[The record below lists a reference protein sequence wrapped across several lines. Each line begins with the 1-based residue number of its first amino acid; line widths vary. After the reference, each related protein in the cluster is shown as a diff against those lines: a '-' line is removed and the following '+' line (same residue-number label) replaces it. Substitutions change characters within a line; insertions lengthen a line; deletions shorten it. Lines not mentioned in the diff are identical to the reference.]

1 MKFNTKP
8 KCIYI
13 KNIYIQPTKY
23 QKISNSTNVFM
34 ENKNS
39 DYNVNNQSSQKNFYH
54 IPKTSIKTFYQN
66 IYPQKK
72 NDLIRGSQYNLSS
85 KDINYKTSIKKE
97 KDISMPIGAN
107 KGYVASGRKVS
118 QKKYEIVH
126 PFKERSNSE
135 NSINCFNRTYT
146 FFNKDNKKTNI
157 TTKEVDKN
165 ILSNISYKYNDKSNI
180 SCSNIHQKTY
190 NVRNVRNRDNNN
202 TGLMSYTNKNN
213 SCSCTISRKNS
224 KKYFYQDHT
233 IRKDTKNVNN
243 NIIDDKPKV
252 FYSTFQK
259 GQFMSP
265 SILNNNKSSTIIPN
279 SCCVEQLNISRI
291 LNNKNAK
298 RIQKYILSDKKRK
311 MKSRQNYKEI
321 RNPLNKSNSI
331 DLNDNNYCEKYT
343 PIRSNLEEK
352 FSNTKSPL
360 INTPSIISNDSLI
373 NNFIEYTNFDH
384 PRDNKKIC
392 FKNISNNCENIL
404 DTSNNYD
411 SNSLFDDSKQMKKK
425 WIKEEIFEQSAIIIQ
440 SVFRG
445 FLVRNKLE
453 IFLYNCKNYTKAI
466 ELLEKIFDSYLIE
479 NINTEKEKLINYLKE
494 ITYEKK
500 NLFYK
505 TNINLKS
512 CKSFKLNYFP
522 YTLNTEYGDIFYKN
536 KFMELFLH
544 EEIGER
550 FNIIKQGIN
559 KEKELEKKHKEELED
574 VNNKIIKL
582 MKENNIL
589 KNINEK
595 NKINETKYKELSL
608 ENKKKDNII
617 NIITNDNQNLAKKLK
632 NLKDKINNLE
642 IVSPITININKDD
655 NNIISHYNN
664 IKELVEVYRSNYLLF
679 LVKKK
684 HRKYNNLLRKY
695 FWKYKN
701 IIKIEKYEIKM
712 NTFLKEKY
720 LNNIII
726 IIQSNIN
733 KLLRNFFFKLYY
745 TGLIRQKEA
754 EKNNQIKIEKLKNIF
769 LKKENLQ
776 KLFLQKYFNTF
787 YTGGLLSQYIKE
799 KALKEQNNKN
809 IILHNLKKIIISINK
824 RNKILDS
831 IQYKNYFIKWTLI
844 SRILSM
850 KAVTDEKKRKKRQ
863 KQRTKRKLEKNKSEK
878 KFLLSTNISQNIN
891 IIDKN
896 VINANISEKGKNANN
911 KKKDKDNINY
921 LEHTITTDFS
931 LADTNNEI
939 KNDKIIKGTEKL
951 NELFLKAAIFYKI
964 FGNKNNKENVN
975 NNENNNKV
983 KKDIKVRLDNETDND
998 EDSGESSFGI

>member
-72 NDLIRGSQYNLSS
+72 NDLIRGSPYNLSS

-202 TGLMSYTNKNN
+202 NGLMSYTNKNN

-265 SILNNNKSSTIIPN
+265 SIFNNNKSSTIIPN

-384 PRDNKKIC
+384 TRDNKKIY

-425 WIKEEIFEQSAIIIQ
+425 WIKEEIFEQSSIIIQ

-479 NINTEKEKLINYLKE
+479 NINTEKEKLIKYLKE

-500 NLFYK
+500 YLFNK
-505 TNINLKS
+505 TNVNLKS

-559 KEKELEKKHKEELED
+559 KEKELEKKHKEEIENL
-574 VNNKIIKL
+574 NNKMNEIIE
-582 MKENNIL
+582 ENNKL
-589 KNINEK
+589 KDLNENSK
-595 NKINETKYKELSL
+595 IRENKFKELSM

-632 NLKDKINNLE
+632 IIKDKYNKLYIEKQSDLNLQFE
-642 IVSPITININKDD
+642 INKSQYKSREELLEDYKKINLLYFINRKNAHIAD
-655 NNIISHYNN
+655 N
-664 IKELVEVYRSNYLLF
+664 
-679 LVKKK
+679 
-684 HRKYNNLLRKY
+684 LRKY
-695 FWKYKN
+695 FDKYKN
-701 IIKIEKYEIKM
+701 IITTIKNNSQINKSLRECKLNHIMINQKNKTNMITYNYLIKINYNDIIKHKELQNKNNLIKEKLINIIK
-712 NTFLKEKY
+712 NKEKY
-720 LNNIII
+720 Y
-726 IIQSNIN
+726 
-733 KLLRNFFFKLYY
+733 RNFIKSNFKKFYY
-745 TGLIRQKEA
+745 NGIISCLFEEKNKNMQKENT
-754 EKNNQIKIEKLKNIF
+754 KKLN
-769 LKKENLQ
+769 
-776 KLFLQKYFNTF
+776 
-787 YTGGLLSQYIKE
+787 
-799 KALKEQNNKN
+799 
-809 IILHNLKKIIISINK
+809 NLKKSIISIENRTNDSYLIKHKNCFNK
-824 RNKILDS
+824 WNLMSKL
-831 IQYKNYFIKWTLI
+831 
-844 SRILSM
+844 LSM
-850 KAVTDEKKRKKRQ
+850 KAITDEKKRKKRQ
-863 KQRTKRKLEKNKSEK
+863 KQRTKKKLEKNKSANKYLSNSNSNSNLNIEK
-878 KFLLSTNISQNIN
+878 NNIN
-891 IIDKN
+891 IYK
-896 VINANISEKGKNANN
+896 E
-911 KKKDKDNINY
+911 KDKEINY
-921 LEHTITTDFS
+921 LEHSVTTEFS
-931 LADTNNEI
+931 GVELLMDNKTDKIMKATDKLNNIFYKAALYYKLLDNKNNHNLDTNLENNNNQNIE
-939 KNDKIIKGTEKL
+939 KNNNSEKKIIKD
-951 NELFLKAAIFYKI
+951 
-964 FGNKNNKENVN
+964 NNDN
-975 NNENNNKV
+975 NNE
-983 KKDIKVRLDNETDND
+983 D
-998 EDSGESSFGI
+998 EDDSGDSSFGI

>member
-72 NDLIRGSQYNLSS
+72 NDLTRGSPYNLSS
-85 KDINYKTSIKKE
+85 KDINYKTSNKKE

-107 KGYVASGRKVS
+107 KGYVASGRKIS

-180 SCSNIHQKTY
+180 SCSNIHQKNY
-190 NVRNVRNRDNNN
+190 NVRNDRNRDNNN
-202 TGLMSYTNKNN
+202 NCLISYTNKNN

-233 IRKDTKNVNN
+233 IRKDTKNDNN
-243 NIIDDKPKV
+243 NIIDDKPKF

-259 GQFMSP
+259 DQFMSP
-265 SILNNNKSSTIIPN
+265 STFNDNKSSTIIPN
-279 SCCVEQLNISRI
+279 SCCVEKMNISRI
-291 LNNKNAK
+291 INNKNAK

-321 RNPLNKSNSI
+321 RNPLNKSSSI

-343 PIRSNLEEK
+343 PIRSNLEKK
-352 FSNTKSPL
+352 FPNTKSPL

-384 PRDNKKIC
+384 TRDNKRIC
-392 FKNISNNCENIL
+392 FKNVSSNYENIL

-411 SNSLFDDSKQMKKK
+411 SNSLFDDYKQMKKK
-425 WIKEEIFEQSAIIIQ
+425 GIEEIFEQSAIIIQ

-445 FLVRNKLE
+445 FLIRNKLD

-466 ELLEKIFDSYLIE
+466 ELLEKIFDSYLIKN
-479 NINTEKEKLINYLKE
+479 NINIEKEKLIKYLKE

-500 NLFYK
+500 NLFNR
-505 TNINLKS
+505 TNVNLKS
-512 CKSFKLNYFP
+512 YKSFKMNYFP
-522 YTLNTEYGDIFYKN
+522 YSLNTEYGDIFYKN

-559 KEKELEKKHKEELED
+559 KEKELEKKHKEEIENL
-574 VNNKIIKL
+574 NNKMNEIIE
-582 MKENNIL
+582 ENNKL
-589 KNINEK
+589 KDLNENSK
-595 NKINETKYKELSL
+595 IRENKFKELSM

-632 NLKDKINNLE
+632 IIKDKYNKLYIEKQPDLNLQLE
-642 IVSPITININKDD
+642 INK
-655 NNIISHYNN
+655 SQY
-664 IKELVEVYRSNYLLF
+664 KSREELLEDY
-679 LVKKK
+679 KKI
-684 HRKYNNLLRKY
+684 NLLYFINRKNAY
-695 FWKYKN
+695 IADNLRKNFDKYKN
-701 IIKIEKYEIKM
+701 IITTIKNNSQINKSLRECKLNHIMINQKNKINVITYNNLIKIYYNDIIKHKELQNRNNLIKEKLINLIK
-712 NTFLKEKY
+712 NKEKY
-720 LNNIII
+720 Y
-726 IIQSNIN
+726 
-733 KLLRNFFFKLYY
+733 RNFIKSNFKKFYY
-745 TGLIRQKEA
+745 NGIISYLFEEKNKNMQKENT
-754 EKNNQIKIEKLKNIF
+754 KKLN
-769 LKKENLQ
+769 
-776 KLFLQKYFNTF
+776 
-787 YTGGLLSQYIKE
+787 
-799 KALKEQNNKN
+799 
-809 IILHNLKKIIISINK
+809 NLKKSIISIENRANDSYIIKHKNCFNK
-824 RNKILDS
+824 WNLMSKL
-831 IQYKNYFIKWTLI
+831 
-844 SRILSM
+844 LSM
-850 KAVTDEKKRKKRQ
+850 KAITDEKKRKKRQ
-863 KQRTKRKLEKNKSEK
+863 KQRTKKKLEKNKSANKYLSNSNSNLNIEK
-878 KFLLSTNISQNIN
+878 NNIN
-891 IIDKN
+891 IYK
-896 VINANISEKGKNANN
+896 E
-911 KKKDKDNINY
+911 KDKEINY
-921 LEHTITTDFS
+921 LEHSVTTEFS
-931 LADTNNEI
+931 GVELLMDNKTDKIMKATDKLNNIFCKAALYYKLLDNKNNHNLDTNLENNNNQNIE
-939 KNDKIIKGTEKL
+939 KNNNSEKKIIKD
-951 NELFLKAAIFYKI
+951 
-964 FGNKNNKENVN
+964 NNGN
-975 NNENNNKV
+975 NNE
-983 KKDIKVRLDNETDND
+983 D
-998 EDSGESSFGI
+998 EDDSGDSSFGI

>member
-1 MKFNTKP
+1 MKNKMKLNP
-8 KCIYI
+8 KKKCIYI
-13 KNIYIQPTKY
+13 KNIYISKNPKLNNSINSY
-23 QKISNSTNVFM
+23 FEPKKINIENNP
-34 ENKNS
+34 NKNP
-39 DYNVNNQSSQKNFYH
+39 SSTICKQHTKKSVKSEH
-54 IPKTSIKTFYQN
+54 QN
-66 IYPQKK
+66 IYSQKQKCIIKGSYNYLSTK
-72 NDLIRGSQYNLSS
+72 NIH
-85 KDINYKTSIKKE
+85 IKTTKKE
-97 KDISMPIGAN
+97 DIEDN
-107 KGYVASGRKVS
+107 NLFETYVDSISGRKS
-118 QKKYEIVH
+118 GQKKYEIAN

-135 NSINCFNRTYT
+135 NSLNYFKRSNT
-146 FFNKDNKKTNI
+146 FFVKKDDKNNLKNYTNNANGANNNSNIINNKKNNENKNNNSMIGSVKSLTNEVKI
-157 TTKEVDKN
+157 NLSNNSINKNIYNYKNNIKNNNNNKKNNNNILIDSSYQKKNSRKYLYKEYKDILSKKNVTNSHKFYNPLNNKINLEKEKDKEALNSSELISYKN
-165 ILSNISYKYNDKSNI
+165 ILSPNASNSNI
-180 SCSNIHQKTY
+180 NSISSSNEINQENINSNSMH
-190 NVRNVRNRDNNN
+190 
-202 TGLMSYTNKNN
+202 NKN
-213 SCSCTISRKNS
+213 S
-224 KKYFYQDHT
+224 
-233 IRKDTKNVNN
+233 
-243 NIIDDKPKV
+243 
-252 FYSTFQK
+252 
-259 GQFMSP
+259 
-265 SILNNNKSSTIIPN
+265 
-279 SCCVEQLNISRI
+279 
-291 LNNKNAK
+291 K

-311 MKSRQNYKEI
+311 TKSRQNFREYKE
-321 RNPLNKSNSI
+321 NKSKSI
-331 DLNDNNYCEKYT
+331 CPE
-343 PIRSNLEEK
+343 P
-352 FSNTKSPL
+352 
-360 INTPSIISNDSLI
+360 
-373 NNFIEYTNFDH
+373 
-384 PRDNKKIC
+384 KK
-392 FKNISNNCENIL
+392 
-404 DTSNNYD
+404 TSNN
-411 SNSLFDDSKQMKKK
+411 SNLD
-425 WIKEEIFEQSAIIIQ
+425 
-440 SVFRG
+440 
-445 FLVRNKLE
+445 NKNE
-453 IFLYNCKNYTKAI
+453 NNNNKFNYAKNN
-466 ELLEKIFDSYLIE
+466 
-479 NINTEKEKLINYLKE
+479 NINTKMKNKIINKEIDDRILYNNGSPNNNYNNINILYEHSALSIQSAFRGYLVRIRLENYLLNYKYYNDAMDILE
-494 ITYEKK
+494 
-500 NLFYK
+500 NLFINFLK
-505 TNINLKS
+505 NKCNIIIDKKLFLLKISQMTKIKNIKSYKS
-512 CKSFKLNYFP
+512 CKTFKIVNIPTSPFTETEK
-522 YTLNTEYGDIFYKN
+522 TLVQN
-536 KFMELFLH
+536 KFIDLYLH
-544 EEIGER
+544 KEIGER
-550 FNIIKQGIN
+550 FNIIRNNNNIN

-975 NNENNNKV
+975 NNENNNNKV

>member
-72 NDLIRGSQYNLSS
+72 NDLIRGSPYNLSS

-202 TGLMSYTNKNN
+202 NGLMSYTNKNN

-479 NINTEKEKLINYLKE
+479 NINTEKEKLIKYLKE

-500 NLFYK
+500 YLFNK
-505 TNINLKS
+505 TNVNLKS

-559 KEKELEKKHKEELED
+559 KEKELEKKHKEEIENL
-574 VNNKIIKL
+574 NNKMNEIIE
-582 MKENNIL
+582 ENNKL
-589 KNINEK
+589 KDLNENSK
-595 NKINETKYKELSL
+595 IRENKFKELSM

-632 NLKDKINNLE
+632 IIKDKYNKLYIEKQPDLNLQIENNKSQYKSREELLEDYKKINLLYF
-642 IVSPITININKDD
+642 INRKNAHIAD
-655 NNIISHYNN
+655 N
-664 IKELVEVYRSNYLLF
+664 
-679 LVKKK
+679 
-684 HRKYNNLLRKY
+684 LRKY
-695 FWKYKN
+695 FDKYKN
-701 IIKIEKYEIKM
+701 IITTIKNNSQINKSLRECKLNHIMINQKNKTNMITYNYLIKINYNDIIKHKELQNKNNLIKEKLINLIK
-712 NTFLKEKY
+712 NKEKY
-720 LNNIII
+720 Y
-726 IIQSNIN
+726 
-733 KLLRNFFFKLYY
+733 RNFIKSNFKKFYY
-745 TGLIRQKEA
+745 NGIISCLFEEKNKNMQKENT
-754 EKNNQIKIEKLKNIF
+754 KKLN
-769 LKKENLQ
+769 
-776 KLFLQKYFNTF
+776 
-787 YTGGLLSQYIKE
+787 
-799 KALKEQNNKN
+799 
-809 IILHNLKKIIISINK
+809 NLKKSIISIENRTNDSYLIKHKNCFNK
-824 RNKILDS
+824 WNLMSKL
-831 IQYKNYFIKWTLI
+831 
-844 SRILSM
+844 LSM
-850 KAVTDEKKRKKRQ
+850 KAITDEKKRKKRQ
-863 KQRTKRKLEKNKSEK
+863 KQRTKKKLEKNKSANKYLSNSNSNSNLNIEK
-878 KFLLSTNISQNIN
+878 NNIN
-891 IIDKN
+891 IYK
-896 VINANISEKGKNANN
+896 E
-911 KKKDKDNINY
+911 KDKEINY
-921 LEHTITTDFS
+921 LEHSVTTEFS
-931 LADTNNEI
+931 GVELLMDNKTDKILKATDKLNNIFYKAALYYKLLDNKNNHNLDTNLENNNNQNIE
-939 KNDKIIKGTEKL
+939 KNDNSEKKIIKD
-951 NELFLKAAIFYKI
+951 
-964 FGNKNNKENVN
+964 NNDN
-975 NNENNNKV
+975 NNE
-983 KKDIKVRLDNETDND
+983 D
-998 EDSGESSFGI
+998 EDDSGDSSFGI

>member
-1 MKFNTKP
+1 
-8 KCIYI
+8 
-13 KNIYIQPTKY
+13 
-23 QKISNSTNVFM
+23 
-34 ENKNS
+34 
-39 DYNVNNQSSQKNFYH
+39 
-54 IPKTSIKTFYQN
+54 
-66 IYPQKK
+66 
-72 NDLIRGSQYNLSS
+72 
-85 KDINYKTSIKKE
+85 
-97 KDISMPIGAN
+97 MPIGAN

-202 TGLMSYTNKNN
+202 NGLMSYTNKNN

-373 NNFIEYTNFDH
+373 NNLIEYTNFDH

-479 NINTEKEKLINYLKE
+479 NINTEKEKLIKYLKE

-500 NLFYK
+500 YLFNK
-505 TNINLKS
+505 TNVNLKS

-559 KEKELEKKHKEELED
+559 KEKELEKKHKEEIENL
-574 VNNKIIKL
+574 NNKMNEIIE
-582 MKENNIL
+582 ENNKL
-589 KNINEK
+589 KDLNENSK
-595 NKINETKYKELSL
+595 IRENKFKELSM

-632 NLKDKINNLE
+632 IIKDKYNKLYIEKQPDLNLQIENNKSQYKSREELLEDYKKINLLYF
-642 IVSPITININKDD
+642 INRKNAHIAD
-655 NNIISHYNN
+655 N
-664 IKELVEVYRSNYLLF
+664 
-679 LVKKK
+679 
-684 HRKYNNLLRKY
+684 LRKY
-695 FWKYKN
+695 FDKYKN
-701 IIKIEKYEIKM
+701 IITTIKNNSQINKSLRECKLNHIMINQKNKTNMITYNYLIKINYNDIIKHKELQNKNNLIKEKLINLIK
-712 NTFLKEKY
+712 NKEKY
-720 LNNIII
+720 Y
-726 IIQSNIN
+726 
-733 KLLRNFFFKLYY
+733 RNFIKSNFKKFYY
-745 TGLIRQKEA
+745 NGIISCLFEEKNKNMQKENT
-754 EKNNQIKIEKLKNIF
+754 KKLN
-769 LKKENLQ
+769 
-776 KLFLQKYFNTF
+776 
-787 YTGGLLSQYIKE
+787 
-799 KALKEQNNKN
+799 
-809 IILHNLKKIIISINK
+809 NLKKSIISIENRTNDSYLIKHKNCFNK
-824 RNKILDS
+824 WNLMSKL
-831 IQYKNYFIKWTLI
+831 
-844 SRILSM
+844 LSM
-850 KAVTDEKKRKKRQ
+850 KAITDEKKRKKRQ
-863 KQRTKRKLEKNKSEK
+863 KQRTKKKLEKNKSANKYLSNSNSNSNLNIEK
-878 KFLLSTNISQNIN
+878 NNIN
-891 IIDKN
+891 IYK
-896 VINANISEKGKNANN
+896 E
-911 KKKDKDNINY
+911 KDKEINY
-921 LEHTITTDFS
+921 LEHSVTTEFS
-931 LADTNNEI
+931 GVELLMDNKTDKILKATDKLNNIFYKAALYYKLLDNKNNHNLDTNLENNNNQNIE
-939 KNDKIIKGTEKL
+939 KNDNSEKKIIKD
-951 NELFLKAAIFYKI
+951 
-964 FGNKNNKENVN
+964 NNDN
-975 NNENNNKV
+975 NNE
-983 KKDIKVRLDNETDND
+983 D
-998 EDSGESSFGI
+998 EDDSGDSSFGI